1 MNENTIIKSPEYVL
15 EKVKKYFTKERKTI
29 FLWTINLGIITHFL
43 LLTNLIMSQDGLL
56 MGIHY
61 TAGLYEASLGR
72 WGIDIIDSIR
82 NNIAIPF
89 ITTLISIFIM
99 GFINI
104 LLIELFEIKSPIFKF
119 FTILSVVA
127 SPGLCMTLLYV
138 YTADA
143 YLFAMLFS
151 VFSAYSLYKIKPKK
165 LSITLSIIS
174 FVLALSI
181 YQSYMGITVGLIAM
195 ISVKKLLTKDNQL
208 IEVIKDIA
216 LKALI
221 IFISALIY
229 FILTKII
236 LKIKGIQMSGYGG
249 LDKISP
255 LTILSTIIP
264 SITTAYISFLKYY
277 FADGI
282 IFNRIWERDR
292 FYLYFFALFGLS
304 IIILFIKKVMNS
316 ESKKDTFLKFI
327 LAGIIICLLPIALNL
342 VVILAPGNEIYY
354 LTSTQMMLMFPFVF
368 TIFEL
373 MNNQETITNII
384 KWGISGISVILL
396 SSYVLTCIVTYQTLE
411 LSYNQ
416 AKSMLN
422 RVIEEME
429 ECENYEYDM
438 PVLFAGIIDDF
449 NFTKTLDLYEY
460 SINNILKISIF
471 HGTYQGLQGTWS
483 NFSNLFLGKDLNFCD
498 DYQYYTIVNS
508 DEFKQMSTFPGKDSI
523 KIISGIMVVKFTDQP
538 QLPPYSENM
547 MLNGI
552 IPY

>member
-15 EKVKKYFTKERKTI
+15 EKVKKYFTKERKSI
-29 FLWTINLGIITHFL
+29 FFWTIILGLITHFL

-72 WGIDIIDSIR
+72 WGINWIDSIR
-82 NNIAIPF
+82 NNIALPF
-89 ITTLISIFIM
+89 ITTLISILIM

-143 YLFAMLFS
+143 YIFAMLFS

-165 LSITLSIIS
+165 IAIFLSIIS
-174 FVLALSI
+174 FVLTLSI
-181 YQSYMGITVGLIAM
+181 YQSYMGITIGIIAM
-195 ISVKKLLTKDNQL
+195 LSVKKILSQENK
-208 IEVIKDIA
+208 IFEIVKDIVE
-216 LKALI
+216 KALI
-221 IFISALIY
+221 IFVSALIY
-229 FILTKII
+229 FITTKII

-249 LDKISP
+249 LNKISP
-255 LTILSTIIP
+255 ITIFSTLIP
-264 SITTAYISFLKYY
+264 SLKNAYIGFLKYY

-282 IFNRIWERDR
+282 IFNRIWGRDKL
-292 FYLYFFALFGLS
+292 YLVFFGLFGLS
-304 IIILFIKKVMNS
+304 LFFLFIAEMKNKKI
-316 ESKKDTFLKFI
+316 LKEVIIRFVFSI
-327 LAGIIICLLPIALNL
+327 LIICLLPIVLNL

-373 MNNQETITNII
+373 ITNQENIKNII
-384 KWGISGISVILL
+384 KWCISSVSFLIL

-416 AKSMLN
+416 AKTMLN
-422 RVIEEME
+422 RVFKEME

-438 PVLFAGIIDDF
+438 PVLFAGVIDDYK
-449 NFTKTLDLYEY
+449 FTKTLDLYNY

-471 HGTYQGLQGTWS
+471 HGTYQGLQGTWR
-483 NFSNLFLGKDLNFCD
+483 NFSNLFFGKDLNFCED
-498 DYQYYTIVNS
+498 FQYYKIVNS
-508 DEFKQMSTFPGKDSI
+508 DEFKEMNIFPGKDSI
-523 KIISGIMVVKFTDQP
+523 KIISGIMVVKFTDEP

-552 IPY
+552 TPY